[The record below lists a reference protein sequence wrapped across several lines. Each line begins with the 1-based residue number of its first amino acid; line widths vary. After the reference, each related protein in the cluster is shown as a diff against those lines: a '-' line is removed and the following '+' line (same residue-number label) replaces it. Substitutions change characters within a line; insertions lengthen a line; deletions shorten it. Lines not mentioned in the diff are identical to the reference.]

1 MMDERELEQ
10 QLRAALRPVAAP
22 EGLAERIVRRAEARA
37 AAKRKP
43 VTQQVWLRWG
53 ALAAMLSI
61 GTFGGL
67 QWNQQRQAKQ
77 NEALRAAEQFTLAM
91 NIATQKISK
100 VQKNLVVEVPL
111 NPGGGGQ

>member
-22 EGLAERIVRRAEARA
+22 EGLAERIVKRAEARA

-43 VTQQVWLRWG
+43 LTQQPWLRWG

-67 QWNQQRQAKQ
+67 QWNQQRRAEQD
-77 NEALRAAEQFTLAM
+77 EAQRAAEKFTLAM
-91 NIATQKISK
+91 NIASSKIMRL
-100 VQKNLVVEVPL
+100 QKNLVVEVPL
-111 NPGGGGQ
+111 TPGGIGQ